1 MLPGLQHFVNA
12 WAGAIVAFVSTRG
25 HPLLEALGPVV
36 DALGMSLLDP
46 IEMVEADVPLV
57 WDGKVVGGLRR
68 PDLHGALARL
78 LASIEQELGVTR
90 DRMTRTQKQEA
101 VTLLNEWGAF
111 TLRKSVEDVAEA
123 LKVSRFTVYNYL
135 ERAEAL

>member
-12 WAGAIVAFVSTRG
+12 WAGAIVALVSTRG

-46 IEMVEADVPLV
+46 VEMVEADVPLV

-68 PDLHGALARL
+68 PDLRGALTRL
-78 LASIEQELGVTR
+78 LASVEQELGVTR

-123 LKVSRFTVYNYL
+123 LGVSRFTVYNYL